1 MLADMAQPDVDASA
15 SDCCPPGEIRSVPRV
30 GSGGGGRQVD
40 ATSLWPG
47 QVRPSRRR
55 EAGAEA

>member
-1 MLADMAQPDVDASA
+1 MLADVAQPDVDAGA

-40 ATSLWPG
+40 AIFLWPG
-47 QVRPSRRR
+47 QVRPSR
-55 EAGAEA
+55 